1 MWPKCPGRCS
11 RPGGAGTPVLRGQ
24 GALFGLPAPQFPHR
38 QRGGDHTSL
47 PELLRGVNEQGRV
60 RTGAWYP
67 ESTQRMVTVTD
78 GFVHPVSH
86 LVFKWGHTEPRSE
99 ENPCSADGAWGAGAH
114 AGDRGRAL
122 RSQLRRRGAEPVVPR
137 AQAAP
142 PVGSLLGRIGSA
154 DCHRGAAVS
163 TRLRRGGLAQP
174 SLDLSLRG
182 LGPLSSRCG
191 VRGQPSVLPSTAA
204 ESLSAAPPALPVL

>member
-1 MWPKCPGRCS
+1 
-11 RPGGAGTPVLRGQ
+11 
-24 GALFGLPAPQFPHR
+24 
-38 QRGGDHTSL
+38 
-47 PELLRGVNEQGRV
+47 
-60 RTGAWYP
+60 
-67 ESTQRMVTVTD
+67 MVTVTD

-99 ENPCSADGAWGAGAH
+99 ENPLSVDGAWGAGAH

-122 RSQLRRRGAEPVVPR
+122 PSELRRRGAEPVVPR

-191 VRGQPSVLPSTAA
+191 VSPRSSLPPQQSPSQQLLPPFLFSELSSPLRVRGALSEGPVAHHSLPPSAPLSPRSWPGAGSTRCGSPCRAWPQRLACPGPHWAA
-204 ESLSAAPPALPVL
+204 LGRILA